1 MSYATVLKADG
12 LGIIASNTVLDT
24 GGSPHV
30 VSNDALD
37 AGAAAHT
44 VFGVTV
50 SLSPLNVVKFNLYD
64 NRIFDIMDEMKTEK
78 RLTDEVFVQINMA
91 KEFVLWDP
99 VDQINSVS
107 WAVESGDVTLSDDSI
122 KGTDKCLVKVS
133 GGTKLYS
140 WHAIRATITCASG
153 QVYTPLVEIQLIR

>member
-1 MSYATVLKADG
+1 VSYTTILKTDG
-12 LGIIASNTVLDT
+12 LSVIASNTVLDA

-30 VSNDALD
+30 VSNDILD
-37 AGAAAHT
+37 TGAANYT
-44 VFGVTV
+44 VFGGTV
-50 SLSPLNVVKFNLYD
+50 SLSPLNVVKFNLFD
-64 NRIFDIMDEMKTEK
+64 NRIFDIMDVMRTEK
-78 RLTDEVFVQINMA
+78 RLTDEVFVQINMT
-91 KEFVLWDP
+91 KEFALWDP
-99 VDQINSVS
+99 VDQISTVA
-107 WAVESGDVTLSDDSI
+107 WAVESGDVTLSNDSI